1 MCKFIKSVFSVIFG
15 IIIGINTV
23 QAATDRLSRD
33 TSDPAFLLGHEEFL
47 SQTSVSFMDDIL
59 KFGQGFSYGATN
71 RLSLGAKAHY
81 QIDFDGDQDGFSSVD
96 IGGQYRLASNVK
108 NGANIV
114 YDALFGV
121 LVGGSDTV
129 RTPYYADST
138 YYAGLRLGR
147 QWSALTL
154 AATVKSSW
162 VFDNTR
168 GMAYIDLMPQAY
180 FRIGPWRLG
189 ADFMWRKA
197 TTPAYDQEWL
207 GGKIIRQ
214 YGRTQYIGH
223 VDYEFESENAQVGF
237 RINILF

>member
-1 MCKFIKSVFSVIFG
+1 MRKIVFFIISVFVCVNSAFS
-15 IIIGINTV
+15 
-23 QAATDRLSRD
+23 ATDRLSRD
-33 TSDPAFLLGHEEFL
+33 TSDPAFLLGQDEFL
-47 SQTSVSFMDDIL
+47 SQTYISFMDDVL
-59 KFGQGFSYGATN
+59 KFGQAFSYGATN
-71 RLSLGAKAHY
+71 RFSLGAKAHY

-96 IGGQYRLASNVK
+96 VGGQYRLASTMK
-108 NGANIV
+108 NGANV
-114 YDALFGV
+114 VSDALFGV
-121 LVGGSDTV
+121 LIGGSDTV

-138 YYAGLRLGR
+138 YYAGLRLAR
-147 QWSALTL
+147 QWSVLTL

-162 VFDNTR
+162 VFDDAR

-197 TTPAYDQEWL
+197 TTPAYNQEWL